1 MYSSERQGSVL
12 LRNLTTVNTKVFFPV
27 GVHTVN
33 MKPFQIIYFY
43 ILLIYYFIIIK
54 KNMMA
59 LILLVCL
66 WGAWSLGSSGLGLEV
81 KGSVVGLDLE
91 VEGCG
96 MGLDLALGFWYS
108 GKRQ

>member
-1 MYSSERQGSVL
+1 M
-12 LRNLTTVNTKVFFPV
+12 
-27 GVHTVN
+27 
-33 MKPFQIIYFY
+33 
-43 ILLIYYFIIIK
+43 
-54 KNMMA
+54 
-59 LILLVCL
+59 
-66 WGAWSLGSSGLGLEV
+66 GSSGLGLEV